1 MGINVDKSYFRERLE
16 NCKSYGEIFEVVKK
30 VVKEVLG
37 LRRVGLLLYLEDLP
51 PHIGA
56 YHQIGSNGI
65 VLNRWLLNIMSKT
78 LMSKTEFNSLIFS
91 LLLHEYIHTLGFLNE
106 KEVRRLVY
114 EISLNAFGE
123 GHPAVRMAVEPPLI
137 SAPIKLFEEGLDYS
151 RLEIVKDFERIEHSY
166 II

>member
-16 NCKSYGEIFEVVKK
+16 SCKNYGEIFEIIKK
-30 VVKEVLG
+30 VVKEALG

-65 VLNRWLLNIMSKT
+65 VLNKWLLNIMSKS
-78 LMSKTEFNSLIFS
+78 LMSKTELNSLIFS
-91 LLLHEYIHTLGFLNE
+91 LLLHEYIHSLGFLDE
-106 KEVRRLVY
+106 GEVRRLVY

-123 GHPAVRMAVEPPLI
+123 GHPAVRISAEPPLI
-137 SAPIKLFEEGLDYS
+137 NVPIKPFEESLDYS